1 MYQAPAT
8 EGWLNVSDAAVL
20 VQGMLPNT
28 CRVVVAE
35 VDLLPRRVRGLLPPS
50 ARQNVVP
57 EVAAPKAEKGGSPC
71 AKLSNGGFERKVSMS
86 KRTRPI
92 VKAREARKRR
102 QDKELVPSDTPAT
115 CGADNPPGKPQ
126 AANDTTPIGKAREAR
141 KRRQAKELV
150 PSDPP
155 ATFGADNPPG
165 PPQAANDTTPDQ
177 SNLNVG
183 VSAYTS
189 PGLGTN

>member
-28 CRVVVAE
+28 CRVVVEE
-35 VDLLPRRVRGLLPPS
+35 VKLLPRRVRGLLPPS
-50 ARQNVVP
+50 ARQNVAP
-57 EVAAPKAEKGGSPC
+57 LVAAPKAEKGGSPC
-71 AKLSNGGFERKVSMS
+71 AKLSNVGLERKVSMS

-102 QDKELVPSDTPAT
+102 QVKELLPSDPPAT
-115 CGADNPPGKPQ
+115 FGADNPSGQPQ
-126 AANDTTPIGKAREAR
+126 AANDTTPIVKAREAG
-141 KRRQAKELV
+141 KRRQGKELL
-150 PSDPP
+150 PSDLP
-155 ATFGADNPPG
+155 ATFGGDNPPG
-165 PPQAANDTTPDQ
+165 PPQAANDTTPNQ

>member
-35 VDLLPRRVRGLLPPS
+35 VELLPRRVRGLLPPS
-50 ARQNVVP
+50 ARQNLVP
-57 EVAAPKAEKGGSPC
+57 EVAAPKAEQGGSPC

-102 QDKELVPSDTPAT
+102 QAKELLHSDPTAT
-115 CGADNPPGKPQ
+115 FGADNPPDAPQ
-126 AANDTTPIGKAREAR
+126 AANDTTPH
-141 KRRQAKELV
+141 
-150 PSDPP
+150 
-155 ATFGADNPPG
+155 
-165 PPQAANDTTPDQ
+165 Q

-189 PGLGTN
+189 PGLGTNRFHVFNFSLYHNNSYLYF